1 MVVQVI
7 YIVQEIRINWDI
19 LEELMY
25 QINRNV
31 TTFEEA
37 ELGILE
43 PSY

>member
-1 MVVQVI
+1 MVQI
-7 YIVQEIRINWDI
+7 IHIVQEVQINWDI

-31 TTFEEA
+31 TIFEEA

>member
-1 MVVQVI
+1 MVQI
-7 YIVQEIRINWDI
+7 IHIVQEIRINWDI

-25 QINRNV
+25 QINRHSIE
-31 TTFEEA
+31 FEEA